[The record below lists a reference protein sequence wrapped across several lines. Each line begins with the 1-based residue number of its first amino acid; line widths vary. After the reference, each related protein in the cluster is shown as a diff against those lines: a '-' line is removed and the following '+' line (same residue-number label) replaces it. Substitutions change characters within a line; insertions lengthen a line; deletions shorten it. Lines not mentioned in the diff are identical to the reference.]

1 MLRPFREHIG
11 TLAFVYAYS
20 GRQEDE
26 GNRIYS
32 IAASTID
39 TKNPKK
45 DFHSYIHYAKSTE
58 RERYYSGIT
67 KDVLQKAP
75 PKDNVIRDL
84 REFLKGHKFIFYF
97 NNHDNVND
105 LLEITGDIRF
115 IDLSFASEFFLPQR
129 ESHTPKS
136 LWEHAHQKQRDR
148 ISFSAVEMVNLSVG
162 LVRHIC
168 GVLLN
173 DIEYPHAQAVRFF
186 LKKSD
191 TLFGE
196 AFCSIASNYAE
207 YFGELTS
214 PCSRPDTD
222 QWESFLERSAKP
234 FSPSEE
240 DQFRPFKKIPEDFCE
255 NIYRE
260 LGKTLKGFAYRPS
273 QAEYSKKV
281 ARALNTGAIL
291 TIEAG
296 TGTGKT
302 LGYLLPV
309 MDFLHR
315 NPDFRVAVSTY
326 TKNLQRQAYQGEL
339 ELARNI
345 NRLYRDIPVA
355 LLKGKSNYICTEKLS
370 HLYDDNLRGKE
381 LLAWLYMLILVYN
394 FRDVDGDTLGDK
406 VKHYLEDDFS
416 FRQMQRE
423 VSSKTGCDVSHT
435 RCPAQIVTSE
445 AASSRLIVTNHFKL
459 ALLEKDPQL
468 SGLFTNCIIDEANHF
483 ENAIRESFAIEVGSR
498 DISDM
503 LAYTGSVLDKHI
515 RHAPGEHANT
525 ARKTVLAIAGAN
537 NEMANISSLLKMI
550 HPLVETGDTA
560 ELKCQHESFTDGNIS
575 NNLESLRV
583 QINDVIRGLEFLESG
598 QLYTV
603 LRIHPKTV
611 KRLQITK
618 EMLEDA
624 VESIKMFLGA
634 MDLKNSVMA
643 FQFYT
648 RHWSLYAQA
657 VDVADL
663 IRRHVIQRKDAI
675 VFTSATICHRQSFD
689 EFKRITGIDVF
700 DDRSEDINLRR
711 TPDFASIPSFF
722 PKDNMELIIHPEAV
736 SGAYDNKR
744 VWIGKTPKLVL
755 ELVKDNKGRT
765 LVLFSSYSDLD
776 AVLKR
781 IADDIMD
788 AGYPLLIQ
796 RNGCQTG
803 NISDEFRSIK
813 ESVLFGVDTF
823 WYGVDYKG
831 DTLTQ
836 VIITRIPFPN
846 VSSPLQCARKTT
858 MPAAEYKRR
867 YMYETY
873 IKLLQGIGRLIRC
886 ETDRGKVVVL
896 DSRFDRI
903 WFQNKQS
910 GANYEN
916 QFYERTVRNIA
927 EDRLYGELGSKFNR

>member
-11 TLAFVYAYS
+11 QLAFVYAYS
-20 GRQEDE
+20 GRREDN

-32 IAASTID
+32 VAASTID
-39 TKNPKK
+39 IKK
-45 DFHSYIHYAKSTE
+45 PQKVFHSHIHYTKSTE
-58 RERYYSGIT
+58 REHYYSGIT

-75 PKDNVIRDL
+75 PKDTVVQDF
-84 REFLKGHKFIFYF
+84 REFIKGQKFIFCL
-97 NNHDNVND
+97 NNHDNIDD
-105 LLEITGDIRF
+105 LPELTGSVRF
-115 IDLSFASEFFLPQR
+115 IDLSFASEFFLPHI

-136 LWEHAHQKQRDR
+136 IWEHVHQRQRDR
-148 ISFSAVEMVNLSVG
+148 ISFSAAEMISLSIE
-162 LVRHIC
+162 LVKYIC

-173 DIEYPHAQAVRFF
+173 DVEYPHAAAIRFF

-196 AFCSIASNYAE
+196 AFCKIASSYAE
-207 YFGELTS
+207 YFGELTR
-214 PCSRPDTD
+214 PCTSPDTV
-222 QWESFLERSAKP
+222 QWEAFLET
-234 FSPSEE
+234 SPKRFTSSGK
-240 DQFRPFKKIPEDFCE
+240 DMSLLFKKIPEDFCE

-260 LGKTLKGFAYRPS
+260 LGKTMKGFTYRPS
-273 QAEYSKKV
+273 QAEYSRRV

-309 MDFLHR
+309 MEFLHR
-315 NPDFRVAVSTY
+315 NPDFRVVISTY
-326 TKNLQRQAYQGEL
+326 TKNLQHQAYRGEL
-339 ELARNI
+339 ELVRNI

-370 HLYDDNLRGKE
+370 HLYDENLSGKE

-394 FRDVDGDTLGDK
+394 FRDADGDTAGDK
-406 VKHYLEDDFS
+406 VKYYLEDGFS

-423 VSSKTGCDVSHT
+423 ISSKTGCDASHI

-445 AASSRLIVTNHFKL
+445 AASSRLIITNHFKL

-468 SGLFTNCIIDEANHF
+468 SGLFTNLIIDEANHF
-483 ENAIRESFAIEVGSR
+483 ENAVRESFAIEIASR

-503 LAYTGSVLDKHI
+503 LAYTGSVLDRHI
-515 RHAPGEHANT
+515 RHVSGEHESAV
-525 ARKTVLAIAGAN
+525 RKTILAITGAN
-537 NEMANISSLLKMI
+537 NEMTNISSLLKMI
-550 HPLVETGDTA
+550 HPLVETGETA
-560 ELKCQHESFTDGNIS
+560 ELKCQHESYMDGNIS
-575 NNLESLRV
+575 NNLEALRMYV
-583 QINDVIRGLEFLESG
+583 NNVVKGLEFLESG

-603 LRIHPKTV
+603 LRMHSKTIQ
-611 KRLQITK
+611 RIGTTK
-618 EMLEDA
+618 QMLEDA

-634 MDLKNSVMA
+634 IDLQNSVMA
-643 FQFYT
+643 FQFYA

-663 IRRHVIQRKDAI
+663 IRRHVIRKKDAI
-675 VFTSATICHRQSFD
+675 VFTSATICYMQSFE
-689 EFKRITGIDVF
+689 EFKRITGLDAF
-700 DDRSEDINLRR
+700 DDRSEDINFCR
-711 TPDFASIPSFF
+711 TTDFASIPSFF
-722 PKDNMELIIHPEAV
+722 PKDSMELLIHPDAV
-736 SGAYDNKR
+736 SGAFDNKR
-744 VWIGKTPKLVL
+744 IWINKTSRMVL
-755 ELVKDNKGRT
+755 ELVKENKGRT

-776 AVLKR
+776 AVLNR

-788 AGYPLLIQ
+788 AGYPLLVQ

-803 NISDEFRSIK
+803 NISEEFRSIK

-846 VSSPLQCARKTT
+846 ISSPLQCARKTI
-858 MPAAEYKRR
+858 MLPVEYRRR
-867 YMYETY
+867 YIYETY

-886 ETDRGKVVVL
+886 ETDTGRVVVL
-896 DSRFDRI
+896 DSRFERI

-910 GANYEN
+910 GANSGL
-916 QFYERTVRNIA
+916 TKNIFVNTIQGKKYFQ
-927 EDRLYGELGSKFNR
+927 EG